1 MSPFKPHTPKPH
13 TPLTAAPG
21 LNLPAQSLP
30 STANALLTQTRQP
43 HTEQDQ
49 EIVADVLEVCAELGR
64 QPVTQMDCI
73 AELMRLHAR
82 PHATL
87 VGLVANLTHLDFEL
101 SVYGGWGYRQATFQ
115 HARPVTGLTAD
126 AVRTLIGVFGWGSHL
141 LLEQLRTAT
150 ARWVTGVELEGVRQ
164 GGRHG

>member
-1 MSPFKPHTPKPH
+1 MSPFKPP

-73 AELMRLHAR
+73 AELMRLHDR
-82 PHATL
+82 PLPTL

-101 SVYGGWGYRQATFQ
+101 SVLGGWGNRQASFQ
-115 HARPVTGLTAD
+115 HARPVMGLTAD
-126 AVRTLIGVFGWGSHL
+126 AVRTLIDVFGWGSQL
-141 LLEQLRTAT
+141 LLEQLRAT
-150 ARWVTGVELEGVRQ
+150 SARWVAGVELEGVRR
-164 GGRHG
+164 GGCRG